1 MLTSLRVTG
10 LFCLKILVN
19 HISVFSLLASDFY
32 ATNDIILFVKKETK
46 KQKVFVALSGGV
58 DSAVSAALLVEQ
70 GYDVTGVY
78 MKNWS
83 GDEFGIQAD
92 CPWETDQADAEAVC
106 KHLGIPF
113 RSFNFEKQ
121 YRQKVVEYFFG
132 EYEKGRT
139 PNPDVMC
146 NKEIKFKLFLDKAI
160 IEGADLI
167 ATGHYARK
175 IEDFSENNELRITWP
190 DGRQANYESQ
200 PQNTHYNLLIGLD
213 PNKNQVYFLYNIT
226 QEQLSKTL
234 FPIGHL
240 EKTEVRK
247 LAEKFKLPNANK
259 PDSQGICFIGEIN
272 VLKFLMSRIPE
283 KKGEIQDFDTKKVVG
298 EHKGVY
304 FYTIGQREGIGVGG
318 QSEPYYVVDKDFD
331 KNILYVGHGHNHPQ
345 MFKKEVELE
354 NIHWINKEP
363 KDFDNL
369 QAVVRYRQKP
379 LRGKFELRITNY
391 EKTAVFIFDE
401 PVRAATSGQSLVVFD
416 GEVVL
421 GGGVIK

>member
-1 MLTSLRVTG
+1 M
-10 LFCLKILVN
+10 KN
-19 HISVFSLLASDFY
+19 
-32 ATNDIILFVKKETK
+32 ETK

-121 YRQKVVEYFFG
+121 YRQKVVEYFFS

-167 ATGHYARK
+167 ATGHYARHTG
-175 IEDFSENNELRITWP
+175 DEL
-190 DGRQANYESQ
+190 
-200 PQNTHYNLLIGLD
+200 HIGLD

-240 EKTEVRK
+240 TKPEVRE
-247 LAEKFKLPNANK
+247 LAKKYNLPNANK

-318 QSEPYYVVDKDFD
+318 QSEPYYVVDKDFE

-345 MFKKEVELE
+345 MFKKEVILE
-354 NIHWINKEP
+354 TIHWINQEP

-379 LRGKFELRITNY
+379 LNGKFELRITNY
-391 EKTAVFIFDE
+391 EKTPVFIFDE
-401 PVRAATSGQSLVVFD
+401 PVRAATSGQSLVIFD

-421 GGGVIK
+421 GGGIIK